1 MRLEEE
7 DDDDEEEKV
16 LGIRAGTAADILVNE
31 ADVPDVPVDT
41 AGRAFAGCKLAFE
54 GIMF

>member
-1 MRLEEE
+1 MRLE
-7 DDDDEEEKV
+7 DDDDDDDEKV
-16 LGIRAGTAADILVNE
+16 LGMRAGTAADILDNG

>member
-7 DDDDEEEKV
+7 EEEEEKV
-16 LGIRAGTAADILVNE
+16 LGMRAGTAADILVNG